1 MNTKHQR
8 IDIMKSRREAIYKET
23 LEYYEYTS
31 LDKNEFDKIRKKI
44 DRSFKEEF
52 LEQKWSDLTE
62 NKKLSFWLSLQKYM
76 FKKTGIPFPEKIK
89 RKIENDVK
97 KSLLGVEIEGRRYNQ
112 RIDELFTINEDTGR
126 RPYDDMMS
134 AIYDDQIEWQ
144 NKSYPALEI
153 LQTKIDIVLKILRD
167 EFGYDVDVKE
177 IEKSLIFY
185 HNFERGDLEPLQLR
199 LDGKELSEE
208 ERKREQILIDENK
221 LFLHY
226 NKKIRDLDFITYV
239 GDQ

>member
-1 MNTKHQR
+1 MGYKK
-8 IDIMKSRREAIYKET
+8 DIINVLELRRDPIYKET

-31 LDKNEFDKIRKKI
+31 LKQSEFDKIRKKI
-44 DRSFKEEF
+44 GRNFKKEF
-52 LEQKWSDLTE
+52 PEQKWSDLTE

-76 FKKTGIPFPEKIK
+76 FKNTGMPFPEKIK
-89 RKIENDVK
+89 RKIESDVK
-97 KSLLGVEIEGRRYNQ
+97 KSLLGIEVEGRRYNQ

-144 NKSYPALEI
+144 NKRYPALEI

-185 HNFERGDLEPLQLR
+185 HNFEREDLEPLQLR

-239 GDQ
+239 GNQ